1 MSEFKVYN
9 TDEVAKILGVT
20 RMTVTRYIKSGKLKC
35 FKLGNRLVRITQEML
50 DEYIANNVR
59 VHRLFQANLH
69 IWPATGLLKI

>member
-20 RMTVTRYIKSGKLKC
+20 RMTVTRYIKSGKLKS
-35 FKLGNRLVRITQEML
+35 FRLGNRLIRITQEML

-59 VHRLFQANLH
+59 V
-69 IWPATGLLKI
+69 

>member
-20 RMTVTRYIKSGKLKC
+20 RITVTRYIKSGKLKC

-59 VHRLFQANLH
+59 V
-69 IWPATGLLKI
+69 

>member
-20 RMTVTRYIKSGKLKC
+20 RMTVTSYIKSGKLKC
-35 FKLGNRLVRITQEML
+35 FRLGNRLVRITQEML

-59 VHRLFQANLH
+59 V
-69 IWPATGLLKI
+69 